1 MAKFEEKITINGDV
15 TICEVQNLETGE
27 VFVGKATRQ
36 GCDKNDYNLG
46 LKIAKS
52 KAHIKKCERA
62 LDDNTAEYLLL
73 INRLEEL
80 AKEYTKYETEKENRE
95 EFLESL
101 KD

>member
-1 MAKFEEKITINGDV
+1 MTKFEEKITINGDV
-15 TICEVQNLETGE
+15 TTCEVQNLETGE

-36 GCDKNDYNLG
+36 ECDKNDYNLG
-46 LKIAKS
+46 IKIAKS

-62 LDDNTAEYLLL
+62 LDDNTTEYLLL
-73 INRLEEL
+73 VNRLEEL
-80 AKEYTKYETEKENRE
+80 AKEYTKYETEKKNRE